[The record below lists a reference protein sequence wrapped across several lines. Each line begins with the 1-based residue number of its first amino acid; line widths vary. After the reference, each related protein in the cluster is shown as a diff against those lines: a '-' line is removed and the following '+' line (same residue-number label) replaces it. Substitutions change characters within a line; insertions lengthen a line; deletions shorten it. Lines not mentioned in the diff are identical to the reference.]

1 MASPRSTSKPKRTSK
16 ARTSGRGVA
25 RSKQSLIDD
34 RARHDIIGVVLCVV
48 AVGLFI
54 ADVSRSSGMA
64 AEAGAGALK
73 MLLGIGAYLVPV
85 MLLLWGVSFFVRSEI
100 HEGRTGLGL
109 GLVALAV
116 IAMAGLATP
125 GALYFA
131 KASLPTYGG
140 YLGASVAW
148 VLHKT
153 LGDVIGYVL
162 LVGLAIVGL
171 VVTGLSVSSAFEW
184 VRDAFESRAEAREE
198 AAQPASRPR
207 ERAPKTVP
215 LTDPEATAVMP
226 AAAGNGDAAAPAAAR
241 RRKGAAENG
250 DPEAA
255 RKTVPTPRTVSPRA
269 MEGFVLPALSLLSR
283 TSESAAKHKT
293 SDTELRTTALAI
305 AETLATFDIPARV
318 VAWVAGPTVTLFE
331 VEIAK
336 GIRLSKITALA
347 DDLALSLAASTVR
360 ILAPIPGKSLIGI
373 EVPNIRRTSVTLGDC
388 LAPAGE
394 GGPLLLGIGKDVAGA
409 PVLEDLAAMPHLLI
423 GGTTGSG
430 KSVAIN
436 SMLMSILMRATPAE
450 VRMILIDPKRVE
462 LSLYNGLPHLYV
474 PVVTEPKQAA
484 SALAW
489 CVSEM
494 ERRLKVLQVAG
505 ARNIGLFNAMVQDGK
520 APEGAEELPYL
531 VIVIDELADLMMVAA
546 KEVED
551 SIVRIAQLARA
562 AGIHL
567 VVATQ
572 RPEAN
577 VVTGI
582 IKANITNRIAFN
594 VASSIDSRVIL
605 DQAGAEKLVGLGD
618 MLFGKPAW
626 PKPKRIQGCYVS
638 ESEIEAVVSH
648 LKSQAE
654 PDYHEEILH
663 LKISQAGGG
672 GVDSGEDDDPLIWEA
687 ADITVVSGLGST
699 SMLQRRLKVGYAR
712 AGRIMDM
719 LEMKGIVGPP
729 DGSKPRE
736 VLVDVEE
743 LSAIR
748 AFERE
753 EAEGR

>member
-1 MASPRSTSKPKRTSK
+1 MAAPRTTKKPTSAKRTSVAKKTGGRAAAK
-16 ARTSGRGVA
+16 AAKPG
-25 RSKQSLIDD
+25 LLDD
-34 RARHDIIGVVLCVV
+34 RARRDIVGVALS
-48 AVGLFI
+48 AIAIALFI
-54 ADVSRSSGMA
+54 AVMSRSTGVVA
-64 AEAGAGALK
+64 QGGADGLK
-73 MLLGIGAYLVPV
+73 MAFGVGAYVIPV
-85 MLLLWGVSFFVRSEI
+85 FLLLWGVSFFVRTEI
-100 HEGRTGLGL
+100 REGRTGLGL
-109 GLVALAV
+109 AIVAV
-116 IAMAGLATP
+116 SIISMAGLATP
-125 GALYFA
+125 GRAFFDQQ
-131 KASLPTYGG
+131 SLQTHGG
-140 YLGASVAW
+140 YVGGAIAWALQSSVGQ
-148 VLHKT
+148 T
-153 LGDVIGYVL
+153 IGYVL
-162 LVGLAIVGL
+162 LIGLALVGL
-171 VVTGLSVSSAFEW
+171 VITGLSISALVEW
-184 VRDAFESRAEAREE
+184 VSDAVRREPPEEVRPSRSRERSPRTVPL
-198 AAQPASRPR
+198 ADVASPTGAQPAD
-207 ERAPKTVP
+207 EAEDAP
-215 LTDPEATAVMP
+215 
-226 AAAGNGDAAAPAAAR
+226 AAR
-241 RRKGAAENG
+241 RRRVGAA

-255 RKTVPTPRTVSPRA
+255 RKTVPTARTVSPRA
-269 MEGFVLPALSLLSR
+269 LEGFELPPLALLGR
-283 TSESAAKHKT
+283 TAESAAKHRT
-293 SDTELRTTALAI
+293 SDVEQRTTARAI

-318 VAWVAGPTVTLFE
+318 VAWTSGPTVTLFE

-360 ILAPIPGKSLIGI
+360 ILAPIPGKALVGI
-373 EVPNIRRTSVTLGDC
+373 EVPNIRRSSVTLGDVI
-388 LAPAGE
+388 APAGE

-409 PVLEDLAAMPHLLI
+409 PVLADLASMPHLLI

-436 SMLMSILMRATPAE
+436 AMLMSILMRATPAE

-462 LSLYNGLPHLYV
+462 LSMYNGLPHLYV
-474 PVVTEPKQAA
+474 PVVTEPKEAA

-489 CVSEM
+489 SVSEM
-494 ERRLKVLQVAG
+494 ERRLKVLQAAG
-505 ARNIGLFNAMVQDGK
+505 ARNIGAYNAMVQDGK
-520 APEGAEELPYL
+520 VSEGSIELPYL

-594 VASSIDSRVIL
+594 VASAIDSRVIL
-605 DQAGAEKLVGLGD
+605 DQPGAEKLVGLGD
-618 MLFGKPAW
+618 MLFSIPSW

-638 ESEIEAVVSH
+638 ESEIEQVVGH
-648 LKSQAE
+648 LKAQAD

-663 LKISQAGGG
+663 LKISSVGG
-672 GVDSGEDDDPLIWEA
+672 GVDSGEEDDPLVWEA

-699 SMLQRRLKVGYAR
+699 SMLQRRLRVGYAR

-753 EAEGR
+753 DAEGGQ

>member
-1 MASPRSTSKPKRTSK
+1 MATQRAKNKSATSKRPSGAKNSGSRTSTN
-16 ARTSGRGVA
+16 ARPRM
-25 RSKQSLIDD
+25 LDD
-34 RARHDIIGVVLCVV
+34 RSRRDVVGVGVSAL
-48 AVGLFI
+48 AIALFI
-54 ADVSRSSGMA
+54 AVTSSSTGVA
-64 AEAGAGALK
+64 AEAGATGLKTLFGVGAFV
-73 MLLGIGAYLVPV
+73 IPV
-85 MLLLWGVSFFVRSEI
+85 FLLLWGVSFFVRTEI
-100 HEGRTGLGL
+100 REGRTGLGL
-109 GLVALAV
+109 AIIAVSIISMAALSVRGRILFDSQSLMAHGGWVGAAVAW
-116 IAMAGLATP
+116 
-125 GALYFA
+125 ALQ
-131 KASLPTYGG
+131 
-140 YLGASVAW
+140 ASVGA
-148 VLHKT
+148 T
-153 LGDVIGYVL
+153 IGYVL
-162 LVGLAIVGL
+162 LVGLALVGL
-171 VVTGLSVSSAFEW
+171 VITGLSISALVDW
-184 VRDAFESRAEAREE
+184 TRDALRREPHE
-198 AAQPASRPR
+198 ETQPTRMR
-207 ERAPKTVP
+207 ERAPRTVP
-215 LTDPEATAVMP
+215 LSDAPTAV
-226 AAAGNGDAAAPAAAR
+226 AAAAAADGEDASASR
-241 RRKGAAENG
+241 RRRAGAS

-255 RKTVPTPRTVSPRA
+255 RKTVPTAKTVSPSA
-269 MEGFVLPALSLLSR
+269 MEGFELPPLSLLGR
-283 TSESAAKHKT
+283 TAETAAKHRT
-293 SDTELRTTALAI
+293 SDVELRTTARAI

-318 VAWVAGPTVTLFE
+318 VAWTAGPTVTLFE

-336 GIRLSKITALA
+336 GIRLSKVTALA

-360 ILAPIPGKSLIGI
+360 ILAPIPGKALVGI
-373 EVPNIRRTSVTLGDC
+373 EVPNIRRSSVTLGDVI
-388 LAPAGE
+388 APAGE

-409 PVLEDLAAMPHLLI
+409 PVLADLASMPHLLI

-436 SMLMSILMRATPAE
+436 AMLMSILMRATPAE

-474 PVVTEPKQAA
+474 PVVTEPKEAA

-489 CVSEM
+489 SVSEM
-494 ERRLKVLQVAG
+494 ERRLKVLQAAG
-505 ARNIGLFNAMVQDGK
+505 ARNIGSYNAMVQDGK
-520 APEGAEELPYL
+520 GPEGAAELPYL

-594 VASSIDSRVIL
+594 VASAIDSRVIL
-605 DQAGAEKLVGLGD
+605 DQPGAEKLVGLGD
-618 MLFGKPAW
+618 MLFSIPSW

-638 ESEIEAVVSH
+638 ENEIEQVVAH
-648 LKSQAE
+648 LKAQAD

-663 LKISQAGGG
+663 LKISSVGG

-687 ADITVVSGLGST
+687 ADISVVSGLGST
-699 SMLQRRLKVGYAR
+699 SMLQRRLRVGYAR

-743 LSAIR
+743 LEAIR

-753 EAEGR
+753 DAEGGQ